1 MINYNEYALSAKQYI
16 MSLLIACACTY
27 MIGTIFFKSI
37 WISVALALLG
47 FLYPKF
53 RRKELMKKRLNELS
67 VQFKQALYILAS
79 SLAAG
84 KSIES
89 AFIASHA
96 DLEPL
101 FPDKNTYIRRE
112 FNFIC
117 RRLENG
123 ESIETIL
130 IDFGKRTG
138 LEDIQSFA
146 DVFMICKRTGGN
158 LVEVMRHTAN
168 MIGEKIAIQQEIAVM
183 VAQKRFESK
192 VLSVAPLLFV
202 AILSFTSADYMAPLY
217 EGTGLAIMGGALIV
231 LAGCT
236 LLSKKLMEIKV

>member
-1 MINYNEYALSAKQYI
+1 MIHYNDYALSKKQYVA
-16 MSLLIACACTY
+16 SLLIACTCLY
-27 MIGTIFFKSI
+27 VIGSIFFKNI
-37 WISVALALLG
+37 WISGVLALFG

-53 RRKELMKKRLNELS
+53 RRKELMMKRLSELS
-67 VQFKQALYILAS
+67 MQFKQALYILAS
-79 SLAAG
+79 LLAAG

-89 AFIASHA
+89 AFMASHA

-112 FNFIC
+112 FHYIC

-130 IDFGKRTG
+130 YDFGKRTG

-146 DVFMICKRTGGN
+146 DVFIICKRTGGN

-217 EGTGLAIMGGALIV
+217 EGSGLVIMGGALIV
-231 LAGCT
+231 LAGCY